1 MSPIIC
7 MVVKVMLA
15 ERALCPLALLPFS
28 VCLAAG
34 AAHVALLAHMPLCPP
49 CAPKQPSR
57 DELPTE
63 GEEGLDAGSAGTPQN
78 DREEGNDVPITRN
91 WHYRLVVQKT
101 LTGEIALRKWVT
113 DQSPQYTERRK
124 PSELLTHVCSFH
136 DCGKAFPDASALR
149 KHMHTHGEKQYVCQ
163 VEVRRPTRFRRV
175 ALAYSSAQA
184 PAVALLRPSP
194 SHASALPGMRQA
206 VPRQLETEA
215 TLAHAHGG
223 AALPLPLRGVRQ
235 ALLARLQ
242 SPLAHAHPH
251 GRATLR
257 LHLSRRRTPPR
268 PPRPAAPRR
277 AHRACSV
284 RACRP

>member
-1 MSPIIC
+1 
-7 MVVKVMLA
+7 
-15 ERALCPLALLPFS
+15 
-28 VCLAAG
+28 
-34 AAHVALLAHMPLCPP
+34 MPRCPP

-194 SHASALPGMRQA
+194 SRLCLARGAASASS
-206 VPRQLETEA
+206 T
-215 TLAHAHGG
+215 
-223 AALPLPLRGVRQ
+223 
-235 ALLARLQ
+235 ARN
-242 SPLAHAHPH
+242 
-251 GRATLR
+251 
-257 LHLSRRRTPPR
+257 
-268 PPRPAAPRR
+268 
-277 AHRACSV
+277 
-284 RACRP
+284 

>member
-1 MSPIIC
+1 
-7 MVVKVMLA
+7 
-15 ERALCPLALLPFS
+15 
-28 VCLAAG
+28 
-34 AAHVALLAHMPLCPP
+34 MPPCPP

-63 GEEGLDAGSAGTPQN
+63 GCDEEGLDAGSAGTPQN

-257 LHLSRRRTPPR
+257 LHLSRRRP

-284 RACRP
+284 